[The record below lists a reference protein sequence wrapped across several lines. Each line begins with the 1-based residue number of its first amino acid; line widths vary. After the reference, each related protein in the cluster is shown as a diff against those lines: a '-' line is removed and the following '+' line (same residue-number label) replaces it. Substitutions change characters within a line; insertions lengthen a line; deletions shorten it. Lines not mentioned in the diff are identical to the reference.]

1 MSSLF
6 DDFPLPESF
15 RALGESG
22 SGKNGDGSGG
32 EGDPGVASAGSG
44 VSPERSAD
52 FGGARGDS
60 DACPPPDDWDFS
72 EDAPPED
79 WATAFGEEASEPLSP
94 EPIPHFEPVPEE
106 PEPVRHENFAAWGG
120 RDESALEEIV
130 EGLNPPQR
138 DAVEHRGSPL
148 LIVAGAG
155 SGKTRVLTRR
165 IAHLLR
171 SGEALPGEILAITFT
186 NKAASEMKERVEALI
201 GPAARYM
208 WVSTFHSA
216 CVRILRRD
224 AAAAGLK
231 STFSIYDSAD
241 SKRLITNIAK
251 DLGLDSKQHPPRAFQ
266 SKISSLKN
274 ELVTP
279 EEYAA
284 QAENAK
290 NPAERTIAQIYTQYQ
305 ERLRTA
311 NAVDFDDLI
320 GMTVRLL
327 AENPAIRES
336 YRRRFRH
343 VLVDEYQDTNT
354 AQYKLVRELVG
365 EDPHADLTVVGDS
378 DQSIYAF
385 RGATIRNIIEFEE
398 DFPSARTILLEQNY
412 RSTQT
417 ILSAANAVIKENQG
431 RRPKKLWT
439 DQGDGQQITLYVA
452 DDEQGEARYIT
463 RQIDALID
471 EGAKAGDI
479 AVFYRANAQSRALE
493 DQLIRVGLPYK
504 VVGGTRFYERRE
516 IKDAIAYLRVLTNPA
531 DEINLRRILN
541 TPKRGIG
548 ERAEGAVSA
557 FAEQERISFG
567 EALERASE
575 APGIATR
582 SLGAIEKFV
591 SLMARVRE
599 QVEKGEGPS
608 EVLESILSESGYYA
622 SLQSSDDPQDESRLE
637 NLAELVSVAADFE
650 ADLAAAEAAASE
662 FEDETG
668 IEDEPPTGSLVDQF
682 LEKVSLVADSD
693 QIPEGEDQF
702 VTLMTLHTAK
712 GLEFPIV
719 FLTGMEDGTFP
730 HQRTLADPK
739 ELEEE
744 RRLAYV
750 GITRARERLFLTRAS
765 VRAAWGSPQFFP
777 ASRFLEEIPEA
788 LVHVARAGNARA
800 YADFGGGYGGGF
812 GSDGWGAS
820 GRSRGFGGSSTR
832 GPSVTGLGVGGGRR
846 DVSRPSFGSGK
857 KAKTASEIPNLE
869 VGDRVT
875 HDSFGMGT
883 VISASGAGEKLQV
896 EVQFRDPHGKKRLLV
911 RYAPIT
917 KL

>member
-15 RALGESG
+15 RALGEAGKGSKGEGGTGARAQSG
-22 SGKNGDGSGG
+22 S
-32 EGDPGVASAGSG
+32 
-44 VSPERSAD
+44 
-52 FGGARGDS
+52 ARGES
-60 DACPPPDDWDFS
+60 DACPPPDEWDFS

-79 WATAFGEEASEPLSP
+79 WETAFDEQMSESP
-94 EPIPHFEPVPEE
+94 NPQAGVSFEPVPDE

-120 RDESALEEIV
+120 RDEAALEEIV

-251 DLGLDSKQHPPRAFQ
+251 DMGLDSKRHSPRAFQ
-266 SKISSLKN
+266 AKISSLKN

-320 GMTVRLL
+320 ALTVRLL
-327 AENPAIRES
+327 AENPGIREG

-354 AQYKLVRELVG
+354 AQYRLVRELVG
-365 EDPHADLTVVGDS
+365 DDPRADLTVVGDS

-385 RGATIRNIIEFEE
+385 RGATIRNIIEFEQ
-398 DFPSARTILLEQNY
+398 DFPSARTIVLEQNY

-439 DQGDGQQITLYVA
+439 DQGEGQQITLYVA

-548 ERAEGAVSA
+548 ERAEAAVSVL
-557 FAEQERISFG
+557 AEQERISFG

-591 SLMARVRE
+591 SLMSRVRE
-599 QVEKGEGPS
+599 KVEKGEGPS
-608 EVLESILSESGYYA
+608 DVLEEILSESGYYA

-662 FEDETG
+662 FEDEQG
-668 IEDEPPTGSLVDQF
+668 GPEAPSGSLVDQF

-750 GITRARERLFLTRAS
+750 GITRARERLFITRAS
-765 VRAAWGSPQFFP
+765 VRAAWGTPQFFP
-777 ASRFLEEIPEA
+777 ASRFLEEIPET

-800 YADFGGGYGGGF
+800 YADFGGGFGGGF
-812 GSDGWGAS
+812 GGSDGWGTS
-820 GRSRGFGGSSTR
+820 SRR
-832 GPSVTGLGVGGGRR
+832 GPSVTGVGVGDGRR

-883 VISASGAGEKLQV
+883 VVSASGAGEKLQV
-896 EVQFRDPHGKKRLLV
+896 EVQFREPHGKKRLLV

>member
-15 RALGESG
+15 RALGEA
-22 SGKNGDGSGG
+22 GKGIKG
-32 EGDPGVASAGSG
+32 EGGTGARAQS
-44 VSPERSAD
+44 
-52 FGGARGDS
+52 GGARGES
-60 DACPPPDDWDFS
+60 DACPPPDEWDFS

-79 WATAFGEEASEPLSP
+79 WETAFDEQASQSP
-94 EPIPHFEPVPEE
+94 NPGAGASFEPVPDE
-106 PEPVRHENFAAWGG
+106 PEPVRHESFAAWGG
-120 RDESALEEIV
+120 RDEAALEEIV

-251 DLGLDSKQHPPRAFQ
+251 DMGLDSKRHSPRAFQ
-266 SKISSLKN
+266 AKISSLKN

-290 NPAERTIAQIYTQYQ
+290 NPAERMIAQIYTQYQ

-320 GMTVRLL
+320 ALTVRLL
-327 AENPAIRES
+327 AENPGIREG

-354 AQYKLVRELVG
+354 AQYRLVRELVG
-365 EDPHADLTVVGDS
+365 DDPRADLTVVGDS

-385 RGATIRNIIEFEE
+385 RGATIRNIIEFEQ
-398 DFPSARTILLEQNY
+398 DFPSARTIVLEQNY

-548 ERAEGAVSA
+548 ERAEAAVSVL
-557 FAEQERISFG
+557 AEQERISFG

-582 SLGAIEKFV
+582 SLSAIEKFV
-591 SLMARVRE
+591 SLMSRVRE
-599 QVEKGEGPS
+599 KVEKGEGPS
-608 EVLESILSESGYYA
+608 DVLEEILSESGYYA
-622 SLQSSDDPQDESRLE
+622 SLQNSDDPQDESRLE

-662 FEDETG
+662 FEDEQG
-668 IEDEPPTGSLVDQF
+668 GPEAPSGSLVDQF

-750 GITRARERLFLTRAS
+750 GITRARERLFITRAS
-765 VRAAWGSPQFFP
+765 VRAAWGTPQFFP

-800 YADFGGGYGGGF
+800 YADFGGGFGGGF
-812 GSDGWGAS
+812 GSSDGWGAS
-820 GRSRGFGGSSTR
+820 SRR
-832 GPSVTGLGVGGGRR
+832 GPSVTGVGVGGGRR

-883 VISASGAGEKLQV
+883 VVSASGAGEKLQV
-896 EVQFRDPHGKKRLLV
+896 EVQFREPHGKKRLLV

>member
-15 RALGESG
+15 RALGEA
-22 SGKNGDGSGG
+22 GKGIKG
-32 EGDPGVASAGSG
+32 EGGTGARAQS
-44 VSPERSAD
+44 
-52 FGGARGDS
+52 GGARGES
-60 DACPPPDDWDFS
+60 DACPPPDEWDFS

-79 WATAFGEEASEPLSP
+79 WETAFDEQASQSP
-94 EPIPHFEPVPEE
+94 NPGAGASFEPVPDE
-106 PEPVRHENFAAWGG
+106 PEPVRHESFAAWGG
-120 RDESALEEIV
+120 RDEAALEEIV

-138 DAVEHRGSPL
+138 EAVEHRGSPL

-224 AAAAGLK
+224 TAAAGLK

-251 DLGLDSKQHPPRAFQ
+251 DMGLDSKRHSPRAFQ
-266 SKISSLKN
+266 AKISSLKN

-290 NPAERTIAQIYTQYQ
+290 NPAERMIAQIYTQYQ

-320 GMTVRLL
+320 ALTVRLL
-327 AENPAIRES
+327 AENPGIREG

-354 AQYKLVRELVG
+354 AQYRLVRELVG
-365 EDPHADLTVVGDS
+365 DDPHADLTVVGDS

-385 RGATIRNIIEFEE
+385 RGATIRNIIEFEQ
-398 DFPSARTILLEQNY
+398 DFPSARTIVLEQNY

-439 DQGDGQQITLYVA
+439 DQGEGQQITLYVA

-548 ERAEGAVSA
+548 ERAEAAVSVL
-557 FAEQERISFG
+557 AEQERISFG

-582 SLGAIEKFV
+582 SLSAIEKFV
-591 SLMARVRE
+591 SLMSRVRE
-599 QVEKGEGPS
+599 KVEKGEGPS
-608 EVLESILSESGYYA
+608 DVLEEILSESGYYA

-662 FEDETG
+662 FEDEPG
-668 IEDEPPTGSLVDQF
+668 GPEAPSGSLVDQF

-693 QIPEGEDQF
+693 QIPEGDDQF

-750 GITRARERLFLTRAS
+750 GITRARERLFITRAS
-765 VRAAWGSPQFFP
+765 VRAAWGTPQFFP

-800 YADFGGGYGGGF
+800 YADFGGGFGGGF
-812 GSDGWGAS
+812 GGSDGWGTS
-820 GRSRGFGGSSTR
+820 SRR
-832 GPSVTGLGVGGGRR
+832 GPSVTGVGVGGGRR

-883 VISASGAGEKLQV
+883 VVSATGAGEKLQV
-896 EVQFRDPHGKKRLLV
+896 EVQFREPHGKKRLLV

>member
-15 RALGESG
+15 RALGEA
-22 SGKNGDGSGG
+22 GKGIKG
-32 EGDPGVASAGSG
+32 EGGTGARAQS
-44 VSPERSAD
+44 
-52 FGGARGDS
+52 GGARGES
-60 DACPPPDDWDFS
+60 DACPPPDEWDFS

-79 WATAFGEEASEPLSP
+79 WETAFDEQASQSP
-94 EPIPHFEPVPEE
+94 NPGAGASFEPVPDE
-106 PEPVRHENFAAWGG
+106 PEPVRHESFAAWGG
-120 RDESALEEIV
+120 RDEAALEEIV

-138 DAVEHRGSPL
+138 EAVEHRGSPL

-251 DLGLDSKQHPPRAFQ
+251 DMGLDSKRHSPRAFQ
-266 SKISSLKN
+266 AKISSLKN

-284 QAENAK
+284 QAGNAK
-290 NPAERTIAQIYTQYQ
+290 NPAERMISQIYTQYQ

-320 GMTVRLL
+320 ALTVRLL
-327 AENPAIRES
+327 AENPGIREG

-354 AQYKLVRELVG
+354 AQYRLVRELVG
-365 EDPHADLTVVGDS
+365 DDPHADLTVVGDS

-385 RGATIRNIIEFEE
+385 RGATIRNIIEFEQ
-398 DFPSARTILLEQNY
+398 DFPSARTIVLEQNY

-439 DQGDGQQITLYVA
+439 DQGEGQQITLYVA

-548 ERAEGAVSA
+548 ERAEAAVSVL
-557 FAEQERISFG
+557 AEQERISFG

-591 SLMARVRE
+591 SLMSRVRE
-599 QVEKGEGPS
+599 KVEKGEGPS
-608 EVLESILSESGYYA
+608 DVLEEILSESGYYA

-662 FEDETG
+662 FEDEPG
-668 IEDEPPTGSLVDQF
+668 GPEAPSGSLVDQF

-750 GITRARERLFLTRAS
+750 GITRARERLFITRAS
-765 VRAAWGSPQFFP
+765 VRAAWGTPQFFP

-800 YADFGGGYGGGF
+800 YADFGGGFGGGF
-812 GSDGWGAS
+812 GSSDGWGAS
-820 GRSRGFGGSSTR
+820 SRR
-832 GPSVTGLGVGGGRR
+832 GPSVTGVGVGGGRR

-883 VISASGAGEKLQV
+883 VVSASGAGEKLQV
-896 EVQFRDPHGKKRLLV
+896 EVQFREPHGKKRLLV

>member
-15 RALGESG
+15 RALGEAGKG
-22 SGKNGDGSGG
+22 SKG
-32 EGDPGVASAGSG
+32 EGGTGARAQS
-44 VSPERSAD
+44 
-52 FGGARGDS
+52 GGARGES
-60 DACPPPDDWDFS
+60 DACPPPDEWDFS

-79 WATAFGEEASEPLSP
+79 WETAFDEQASQSP
-94 EPIPHFEPVPEE
+94 NPGAGASFEPVPDE
-106 PEPVRHENFAAWGG
+106 PEPVRHESFAAWGG
-120 RDESALEEIV
+120 RDEAALEEIV

-251 DLGLDSKQHPPRAFQ
+251 DMGLDSKRHSPRAFQ
-266 SKISSLKN
+266 AKISSLKN

-290 NPAERTIAQIYTQYQ
+290 NPAERMIAQIYTQYQ

-320 GMTVRLL
+320 ALTVRLL
-327 AENPAIRES
+327 AENPGIREG

-354 AQYKLVRELVG
+354 AQYRLVRELVG
-365 EDPHADLTVVGDS
+365 DDPRADLTVVGDS

-385 RGATIRNIIEFEE
+385 RGATIRNIIEFEQ
-398 DFPSARTILLEQNY
+398 DFPSARTIVLEQNY

-548 ERAEGAVSA
+548 ERAEAAVSVL
-557 FAEQERISFG
+557 AEQERISFG

-582 SLGAIEKFV
+582 SLSAIEKFV
-591 SLMARVRE
+591 SLMSRVRE
-599 QVEKGEGPS
+599 KVEKGEGPS
-608 EVLESILSESGYYA
+608 DVLEEILSESGYYA
-622 SLQSSDDPQDESRLE
+622 SLQNSDDPQDESRLE

-662 FEDETG
+662 FEDEQG
-668 IEDEPPTGSLVDQF
+668 GPEAPSGSLVDQF

-750 GITRARERLFLTRAS
+750 GITRARERLFITRAS
-765 VRAAWGSPQFFP
+765 VRAAWGTPQFFP

-800 YADFGGGYGGGF
+800 YADFGGGFGGGF
-812 GSDGWGAS
+812 GSSDGWGAS
-820 GRSRGFGGSSTR
+820 SRR
-832 GPSVTGLGVGGGRR
+832 GPSVTGVGVGGGRR

-883 VISASGAGEKLQV
+883 VVSASGAGEKLQV
-896 EVQFRDPHGKKRLLV
+896 EVQFREPHGKKRLLV

>member
-15 RALGESG
+15 RALGEA
-22 SGKNGDGSGG
+22 GKGING
-32 EGDPGVASAGSG
+32 EGGTGARAQS
-44 VSPERSAD
+44 
-52 FGGARGDS
+52 GGARGES
-60 DACPPPDDWDFS
+60 DACPPPDEWDFS

-79 WATAFGEEASEPLSP
+79 WETAFDEQASQSP
-94 EPIPHFEPVPEE
+94 NPGAGASFEPVPDE
-106 PEPVRHENFAAWGG
+106 PEPVRHESFAAWGG
-120 RDESALEEIV
+120 RDEAALEEIV

-251 DLGLDSKQHPPRAFQ
+251 DMGLDSKRHSPRAFQ
-266 SKISSLKN
+266 AKISSLKN

-290 NPAERTIAQIYTQYQ
+290 NPAERMIAQIYTQYQ

-320 GMTVRLL
+320 ALTVRLL
-327 AENPAIRES
+327 AENPGIREG

-354 AQYKLVRELVG
+354 AQYRLVRELVG
-365 EDPHADLTVVGDS
+365 DDPRADLTVVGDS

-385 RGATIRNIIEFEE
+385 RGATIRNIIEFEQ
-398 DFPSARTILLEQNY
+398 DFPSARTIVLEQNY

-548 ERAEGAVSA
+548 ERAEAAVSVL
-557 FAEQERISFG
+557 AEQERISFG

-582 SLGAIEKFV
+582 SLSAIEKFV
-591 SLMARVRE
+591 SLMSRVRE
-599 QVEKGEGPS
+599 KVEKGEGPS
-608 EVLESILSESGYYA
+608 DVLEEILSESGYYA
-622 SLQSSDDPQDESRLE
+622 SLQNSDDPQDESRLE

-662 FEDETG
+662 FEDEQG
-668 IEDEPPTGSLVDQF
+668 GPEAPSGSLVDQF

-750 GITRARERLFLTRAS
+750 GITRARERLFITRAS
-765 VRAAWGSPQFFP
+765 VRAAWGTPQFFP

-800 YADFGGGYGGGF
+800 YADFGGGFGGGF
-812 GSDGWGAS
+812 GSSDGWGAS
-820 GRSRGFGGSSTR
+820 SRR
-832 GPSVTGLGVGGGRR
+832 GPSVTGVGVGGGRR

-883 VISASGAGEKLQV
+883 VVSASGAGEKLQV
-896 EVQFRDPHGKKRLLV
+896 EVQFREPHGKKRLLV

>member
-15 RALGESG
+15 RALGEAGKG
-22 SGKNGDGSGG
+22 SKGEGGTGARAQSGG
-32 EGDPGVASAGSG
+32 ALRE
-44 VSPERSAD
+44 
-52 FGGARGDS
+52 S
-60 DACPPPDDWDFS
+60 DACPPPDEWVFS

-79 WATAFGEEASEPLSP
+79 WETAFDEQVSQSLNPQAGAS
-94 EPIPHFEPVPEE
+94 FEPVPDE

-120 RDESALEEIV
+120 RDEAALEEIV

-251 DLGLDSKQHPPRAFQ
+251 DMGLDSKRHSPRAFQ
-266 SKISSLKN
+266 AKISSLKN

-320 GMTVRLL
+320 ALTVRLL
-327 AENPAIRES
+327 AENPGIREG

-354 AQYKLVRELVG
+354 AQYRLVRELVG
-365 EDPHADLTVVGDS
+365 DDPHADLTVVGDS

-385 RGATIRNIIEFEE
+385 RGATIRNIIEFEQ
-398 DFPSARTILLEQNY
+398 DFPSARTIVLEQNY

-439 DQGDGQQITLYVA
+439 DQGEGQQITLYVA

-548 ERAEGAVSA
+548 ERAEAAVSVL
-557 FAEQERISFG
+557 AEQERISFG

-591 SLMARVRE
+591 SLMSRVRE
-599 QVEKGEGPS
+599 KVEKGEGPS
-608 EVLESILSESGYYA
+608 DVLEEILSESGYYA

-662 FEDETG
+662 FEDEQG
-668 IEDEPPTGSLVDQF
+668 GPEAPSGSLVDQF

-750 GITRARERLFLTRAS
+750 GITRARERLFITRAS
-765 VRAAWGSPQFFP
+765 VRAAWGTPQFFP

-800 YADFGGGYGGGF
+800 YADFGGGF
-812 GSDGWGAS
+812 GSSDGWGNS
-820 GRSRGFGGSSTR
+820 SRR
-832 GPSVTGLGVGGGRR
+832 GPSVTGVGVGGGRR

-883 VISASGAGEKLQV
+883 VVSATGAGEKLQV
-896 EVQFRDPHGKKRLLV
+896 EVQFREPHGKKRLLV

>member
-15 RALGESG
+15 RALGEAGKGSKGEGGTGARAQSG
-22 SGKNGDGSGG
+22 S
-32 EGDPGVASAGSG
+32 
-44 VSPERSAD
+44 
-52 FGGARGDS
+52 ARGES
-60 DACPPPDDWDFS
+60 DACPPPDEWDFS

-79 WATAFGEEASEPLSP
+79 WETAFDEQMSESP
-94 EPIPHFEPVPEE
+94 NPQAGVSFEPVPDE

-120 RDESALEEIV
+120 RDEAALEEIV

-231 STFSIYDSAD
+231 STFSIYDSSD

-251 DLGLDSKQHPPRAFQ
+251 DMGLDSKRHSPRAFQ
-266 SKISSLKN
+266 AKISSLKN

-320 GMTVRLL
+320 ALTVRLL
-327 AENPAIRES
+327 AENPGIREG

-354 AQYKLVRELVG
+354 AQYRLVRELVG
-365 EDPHADLTVVGDS
+365 DDPRADLTVVGDS

-385 RGATIRNIIEFEE
+385 RGATIRNIIEFEQ
-398 DFPSARTILLEQNY
+398 DFPSARTIVLEQNY

-516 IKDAIAYLRVLTNPA
+516 IKDAIAYLRVLTNPV

-548 ERAEGAVSA
+548 ERAEAAVSVL
-557 FAEQERISFG
+557 AEQERISFG

-591 SLMARVRE
+591 SFMSRVRE
-599 QVEKGEGPS
+599 KVEKGEGPS
-608 EVLESILSESGYYA
+608 DVLEEILSESGYYA

-662 FEDETG
+662 FEDEPG
-668 IEDEPPTGSLVDQF
+668 GPEAPSGSLVDQF

-750 GITRARERLFLTRAS
+750 GITRARERLFITRAS
-765 VRAAWGSPQFFP
+765 VRAAWGTPQFFP
-777 ASRFLEEIPEA
+777 ASRFLEEIPET

-800 YADFGGGYGGGF
+800 YADFGGGFGGGF
-812 GSDGWGAS
+812 GGSDGWGTS
-820 GRSRGFGGSSTR
+820 SRR
-832 GPSVTGLGVGGGRR
+832 GPSVTGVGVGDGRR

-883 VISASGAGEKLQV
+883 VVSASGAGEKLQV
-896 EVQFRDPHGKKRLLV
+896 EVQFREPHGKKRLLV